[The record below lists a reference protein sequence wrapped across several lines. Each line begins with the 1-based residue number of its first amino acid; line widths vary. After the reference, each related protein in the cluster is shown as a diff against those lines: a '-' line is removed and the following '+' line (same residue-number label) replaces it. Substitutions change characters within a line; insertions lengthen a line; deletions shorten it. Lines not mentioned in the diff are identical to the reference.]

1 VGGPRTRVA
10 LEADMNAQELL
21 LQCLA
26 PRRFVQPHQ
35 ELRSD
40 RLRDYL
46 SLKILAD
53 DAAICK

>member
-1 VGGPRTRVA
+1 
-10 LEADMNAQELL
+10 MNAQELL

-26 PRRFVQPHQ
+26 PRRFVKPHQ

-53 DAAICK
+53 DAAIRK